1 MAAACGARL
10 ERPKTV
16 CRPQATIM
24 LKAGLTLFV
33 HLSPVMAADDLSIFA
48 MLKSR
53 LSYLADRQQVIAQN
67 VANSDTP
74 SFTPKDLKPFALPGH
89 GGALALAPVTPAL
102 TSPMHLA
109 APTTA
114 AAAAKPVDSPDS
126 ETTLN
131 GNSVVLEDEMMKM
144 SQARMDYDAAVAFYQ
159 QSMLLLTTAA
169 KTTTQ

>member
-1 MAAACGARL
+1 MAN
-10 ERPKTV
+10 
-16 CRPQATIM
+16 
-24 LKAGLTLFV
+24 
-33 HLSPVMAADDLSIFA
+33 DDLSIFA

-53 LSYLADRQQVIAQN
+53 LTYLADRQQVISQN

-74 SFTPKDLKPFALPGH
+74 NFTPKDLKPFALPG
-89 GGALALAPVTPAL
+89 GGGSAGALAPITPTL

-109 APTTA
+109 APTA
-114 AAAAKPVDSPDS
+114 AASGSKPVDSPDS

-144 SQARMDYDAAVAFYQ
+144 TEARMDYDAAVTFYQ
-159 QSMLLLTTAA
+159 QSMQLLTTAA